1 MDKPG
6 VHPPTGVALLHVGG
20 ARRHVA
26 RGTGGRPHRNRGGN
40 RPGPPHLAGR
50 PGLFLAQAPGR
61 PPSGIRGRGARP
73 RSNPLTATRQEGTP
87 LPADGHGPGRPARL
101 RVAMG
106 RRGGATAAGPLGPP
120 VVVFAHRHPG
130 PRHSSRQGGFP
141 AAAPPR
147 RGPAPQPAG
156 GGRLGTV
163 EGRRR
168 ALEPIFPPGP
178 GPGAAPRRGHGDH
191 EGGGDRARR
200 GVQVDHRG
208 RPTAHAIAAG
218 VPPAPTDG
226 PLFGPPTHLYEGRM
240 EGHTEPHQGVANEP
254 GCTVPAGA
262 GARTAHGPHT
272 WGPPRPAQGVGHHG
286 AAQRR
291 GARPGAGAAAGAL
304 PADPHPTRG
313 HVQPPRPPGVA
324 APR

>member
-1 MDKPG
+1 MDHPG

-26 RGTGGRPHRNRGGN
+26 PGTGGRPHRDRGGN

-50 PGLFLAQAPGR
+50 TGLRLAQAPGR
-61 PPSGIRGRGARP
+61 PPRGTRGRGAQP
-73 RSNPLTATRQEGTP
+73 RGNPPTAPRQEGTP
-87 LPADGHGPGRPARL
+87 LPADGHGPGRPTRL
-101 RVAMG
+101 QVAMG

-120 VVVFAHRHPG
+120 IVVFSHEHPG
-130 PRHSSRQGGFP
+130 PHHSSCQGGFP

-147 RGPAPQPAG
+147 RGRAPQPAG
-156 GGRLGTV
+156 GGSLGTV

-168 ALEPIFPPGP
+168 ALQPLFPSGP
-178 GPGAAPRRGHGDH
+178 GPGATPRPGHGDR
-191 EGGGDRARR
+191 GMGGDRARH
-200 GVQVDHRG
+200 GVQVDHRD

-218 VPPAPTDG
+218 VPPPPRDG
-226 PLFGPPTHLYEGRM
+226 HLFGPPTRLYEGRM
-240 EGHTEPHQGVANEP
+240 EGHTGPHQRVANEP
-254 GCTVPAGA
+254 GCTVPARA

-272 WGPPRPAQGVGHHG
+272 RGPPRPAQGVGSHG

-291 GARPGAGAAAGAL
+291 GARPGAGAAVGAL

-313 HVQPPRPPGVA
+313 HVQPPGLPGFA

>member
-1 MDKPG
+1 MGP
-6 VHPPTGVALLHVGG
+6 
-20 ARRHVA
+20 
-26 RGTGGRPHRNRGGN
+26 GTGGRPHRDRGGN

-50 PGLFLAQAPGR
+50 PGLPLPQAPGR
-61 PPSGIRGRGARP
+61 PPSGTRGREAQP
-73 RSNPLTATRQEGTP
+73 RGNPPTAPRQEGTP

-120 VVVFAHRHPG
+120 VVVFAHGHPG

-141 AAAPPR
+141 AAAPPW
-147 RGPAPQPAG
+147 RGPALQPAG
-156 GGRLGTV
+156 GGGLGTV

-168 ALEPIFPPGP
+168 ALELLFSSGP
-178 GPGAAPRRGHGDH
+178 SPGAAPRRGHGDR
-191 EGGGDRARR
+191 GMGSDRARH

-208 RPTAHAIAAG
+208 
-218 VPPAPTDG
+218 
-226 PLFGPPTHLYEGRM
+226 LYEGRM

-272 WGPPRPAQGVGHHG
+272 QGS
-286 AAQRR
+286 AATCTGRR
-291 GARPGAGAAAGAL
+291 LSRSSST
-304 PADPHPTRG
+304 TRC
-313 HVQPPRPPGVA
+313 
-324 APR
+324 